1 MTDGIGKQEKII
13 WFLIFTDRGIFMVS
27 SMDVEHDMMISNVKV
42 KTSESEEGAAHYI
55 TAHRRRRKTC
65 D

>member
-27 SMDVEHDMMISNVKV
+27 SMDVEHDMMI
-42 KTSESEEGAAHYI
+42 
-55 TAHRRRRKTC
+55 
-65 D
+65 